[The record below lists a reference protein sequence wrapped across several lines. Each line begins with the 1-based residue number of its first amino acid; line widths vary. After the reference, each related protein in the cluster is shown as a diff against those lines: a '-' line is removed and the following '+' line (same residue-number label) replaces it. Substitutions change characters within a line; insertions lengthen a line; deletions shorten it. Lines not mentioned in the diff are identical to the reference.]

1 MNEALIASFRD
12 IREVYQPTPPP
23 ADDEESFQ
31 QSLASVS
38 TQASSPPTSTIK
50 PTPPPKPEYL
60 RSQKVSPSPPTSPV
74 SPTPSVEPEYL
85 RSQAISPQEVQPSQG
100 VLPSQDVPPS
110 HAGFQPTTFPYA
122 VTEYVKAGKKIALNP
137 IWYIADPKPQ
147 SIAQYLSLCLK
158 GAQEWPP

>member
-12 IREVYQPTPPP
+12 IKKVYQPTPPP

-31 QSLASVS
+31 QSLASGS
-38 TQASSPPTSTIK
+38 TQAF
-50 PTPPPKPEYL
+50 
-60 RSQKVSPSPPTSPV
+60 SPPTSPV

-85 RSQAISPQEVQPSQG
+85 RSQAISPQDVQPSQG
-100 VLPSQDVPPS
+100 VLPSQGVPPS

-122 VTEYVKAGKKIALNP
+122 VTEYVKAGKKITLDP

-147 SIAQYLSLCLK
+147 LMAQYLSLCLK